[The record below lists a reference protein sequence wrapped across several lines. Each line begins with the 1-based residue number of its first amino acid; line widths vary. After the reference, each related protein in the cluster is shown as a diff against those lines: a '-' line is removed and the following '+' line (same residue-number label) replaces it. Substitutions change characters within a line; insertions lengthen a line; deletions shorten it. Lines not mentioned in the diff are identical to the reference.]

1 MSNKP
6 LEPFQKG
13 MKSNILKYFLHA
25 KAQWLYW
32 KVSWVCWDHIKIVT
46 RLHNSS
52 LHLSFISFGFMY
64 PKLLTI
70 SLINH
75 FHSPFYYKSISFFK
89 YLFHLLLNNQCS
101 TPLVTLVK
109 TIHQEQAK
117 TQSSLC
123 IFFLGTLEIEVHS
136 STMMCPLMSS
146 LSHTTFNL

>member
-32 KVSWVCWDHIKIVT
+32 KVSWVCWDHIN
-46 RLHNSS
+46 NSYNTS
-52 LHLSFISFGFMY
+52 QFLPSSFLHLFWFHVSQITNYFTHQSLSFS
-64 PKLLTI
+64 
-70 SLINH
+70 
-75 FHSPFYYKSISFFK
+75 FYYKSISFFK

-146 LSHTTFNL
+146 LSHTIFNL